1 MKVKQIENVMKKDV
15 ELRIHNKKYVDE
27 GGYWN
32 DYKGIF
38 GKKKSKELLKESVIK
53 IYDFAYYGIDSIKVD
68 FDYKYWEKIAM
79 FLTALYKKQFDNR
92 NCTDWEKVYFEAQVL
107 RLYLGDDYNLI
118 LDRLSE
124 LGKIELHKEISK
136 FNKSKNCKY
145 LILNRNFINIEGAV
159 YVERNLI
166 SEKYQNSILNHF
178 NKVQKERKGIEKYIE
193 TVLDKCTFSL
203 NDRNALDSEIADDK
217 FNKENQ
223 RLLNP
228 YISDS
233 DKANIVKKISNKDSF
248 KRDHKNIMNRYYEGL
263 MSKLNSNNIVKNFE
277 YNINTQAF
285 GNRISHIFSSMPK
298 KYRKRLEIESKE
310 VIEIDI
316 VSSQVAFLLIL
327 LKKWFEAD
335 SDKRFYANSPFMMMD
350 KLEMIYSK
358 GSKIDLY
365 KYMALK
371 INGLNALQNKEV
383 RNEMKTILMG
393 LFYGSTKHEKYKGRD
408 RKELIIS
415 LFGIDFF
422 EVLEEIEKFDI
433 DGIDTKKYRN
443 LSALLQREESEF
455 LSEVMHKLINDKIL
469 FLPLYDCLIVKKSD
483 EKKVTDAFNYIVEK
497 NGFTDIIRLD

>member
-32 DYKGIF
+32 EFKGIY
-38 GKKKSKELLKESVIK
+38 GKKKSKELLKDSVIK
-53 IYDFAYYGIDSIKVD
+53 IYDFTYYGIELIKVD
-68 FDYKYWEKIAM
+68 FDYKLWEKIAM

-92 NCTDWEKVYFEAQVL
+92 NCADWEKVYFEAQVL

-145 LILNRNFINIEGAV
+145 IKLNKSFINVEGAV
-159 YVERNLI
+159 YLERNLI
-166 SEKYQNSILNHF
+166 SEKYQNSILGYF
-178 NKVQKERKGIEKYIE
+178 NKVQKQRKGIEKYIE

-203 NDRNALDSEIADDK
+203 KDRNALDSEIADDK
-217 FNKENQ
+217 FNKETQ

-228 YISDS
+228 YVSDA
-233 DKANIVKKISNKDSF
+233 DKAKIVKKISDKDLF
-248 KRDHKNIMNRYYEGL
+248 IKDHRNIMNRYYEGL
-263 MSKLNSNNIVKNFE
+263 LSKLNSSNFIKNFE
-277 YNINTQAF
+277 YNINNQAF

-298 KYRKRLEIESKE
+298 KYRKSLIIDGEE
-310 VIEIDI
+310 VVEIDI

-327 LKKWFEAD
+327 LKKWFETD
-335 SDKRFYANSPFMMMD
+335 SDRRLYSNTPFMMIE
-350 KLEMIYSK
+350 KLEMMYTK
-358 GSKIDLY
+358 GSRIDLY

-371 INGLNALQNKEV
+371 LKGFKTIHNDDV
-383 RNEMKTILMG
+383 RNEMKTVLMG
-393 LFYGSTKHEKYKGRD
+393 LFYGSTKHKKYKGID
-408 RKELIIS
+408 RKELISS
-415 LFGIDFF
+415 LFGQGFF
-422 EVLEEIEKFDI
+422 EVLEEIEKFEI
-433 DGIDTKKYRN
+433 EGINDDKHRN
-443 LSALLQREESEF
+443 LSALLQREESIF
-455 LSEVMHKLINDKIL
+455 LTEIMYHLMEDKIM

-483 EKKVTDAFNYIVEK
+483 ASKVTESFNFIIEK

>member
-32 DYKGIF
+32 EYKGIY

-53 IYDFAYYGIDSIKVD
+53 IYDFAYYGIGSIKVD
-68 FDYKYWEKIAM
+68 FEYRYWEKIAM

-159 YVERNLI
+159 YLERNLI
-166 SEKYQNSILNHF
+166 SEKYQNSILKYF
-178 NKVQKERKGIEKYIE
+178 NKVQKERKGIEKYVE

-203 NDRNALDSEIADDK
+203 NDRNALDSEIANDK
-217 FNKENQ
+217 FNKESQ
-223 RLLNP
+223 RLLN
-228 YISDS
+228 SFVS
-233 DKANIVKKISNKDSF
+233 EAEKAKIEKKICNKDF
-248 KRDHKNIMNRYYEGL
+248 FIKEHKNIMNRYYEGL
-263 MSKLNSNNIVKNFE
+263 MSKLNTSNIIKNIE
-277 YNINTQAF
+277 YNINTQTF
-285 GNRISHIFSSMPK
+285 GSRIGHLFSSMPK
-298 KYRKRLEIESKE
+298 KYRKSLMIEGEE

-327 LKKWFEAD
+327 LKKWFETD
-335 SDKRFYANSPFMMMD
+335 SNKRFYTNTPFMMMD

-358 GSKIDLY
+358 GSKLDLY
-365 KYMALK
+365 KYMAVKL
-371 INGLNALQNKEV
+371 NGLNAFQNKEV
-383 RNEMKTILMG
+383 RNEMKTVLMG
-393 LFYGSTKHEKYKGRD
+393 LLYGSTKHEKYKGRD
-408 RKELIIS
+408 RKEIIS
-415 LFGIDFF
+415 NLFGTNFF
-422 EVLEEIEKFDI
+422 EVLEEIEKSDI
-433 DGIDTKKYRN
+433 EGIDKNKHRN

-455 LSEVMHKLINDKIL
+455 LSEVMHQLINDKIL

-483 EKKVTDAFNYIVEK
+483 EQKVTDAFNYIVEK